1 MNEDERRALS
11 KIRFGWA
18 PNKEEVWSPPEGHIA
33 GLNGAVTHTLLGAFE
48 EASGDSVLSPLGVVI
63 EGQPGSGKTHLLA
76 WLREEV
82 QRQGGYFFLLGT
94 PRGRRSY
101 EMAVLAFIEGLTRPA
116 AKHSDQLT
124 MLLSALCDQ
133 AMLPKT
139 HKDQILGKTQLTRD
153 GLEDFIA
160 RLRFA
165 NRREGR
171 RCQNT
176 LRALVMMAAWDDHV
190 QDLGEGYLTSKLD
203 VAEADEWQKWN
214 LPTRPAAA
222 QDVAEEISTL
232 LSMTGPVVIGVD
244 QIDLA
249 FAQARRSVIAHTMT
263 DHGDEPL
270 EVVQLAED
278 IGQALM
284 DMRESLLRTV
294 IAVTCLNT
302 SWELICNRTF
312 GSIKDRFREEERL
325 FRIPSRTVG
334 MELVAARFAPRFA
347 SASFTPPF
355 PTWPIAPAAFDNAP
369 DYTPRALLQRVDAH
383 VRECLRSGSVT
394 ILTDFEQKINTSA
407 NVPPT
412 GDVATERELAA
423 FDRQL
428 ETLRIHADVQRA
440 VDEKQEDNFMPD
452 LLVAGLHAWVR
463 EKSEEERR
471 RYTVLAGAGGS
482 TTVHATLRETF
493 DSDTDDVGLWYFRG
507 LARIHFA
514 AVLPRVRRIMDF
526 AALDP
531 TVPHRRAILLRN
543 SPWPNGKVCSQV
555 RQEFEGTGGVITKI
569 TQDDL
574 RTFHALGKMLEEDE
588 PFLDAW
594 LAKRRPASGTALF
607 TEIFGSPPE
616 SPMVLPEPDNEPSGP
631 SRIGSGFDEDPVFD
645 IVQWASET
653 SEKESGAEDSVA
665 IGVGVDNGLPALIGL
680 QALRKHVAI
689 FAGSGSGKTVL
700 IRRLIE
706 ECALHGV
713 STIALDP
720 NNDLARLG
728 DPWPV
733 APPSWRSGDGER
745 AAQYFEQTDV
755 VVWTPR
761 REAGRPLSLQ
771 PLPDFKAV
779 LDDPDEFELALDSA
793 VAALAPRARMGGNTS
808 KMDRGRAV
816 LREALS
822 HYARKGGSHLTG
834 FVDLLADLPDGV
846 TPLDKARDLA
856 HDMAQTLTAAMI
868 NDPLFGGS
876 GVPLDPGV
884 LLTPAPGKRARISV
898 ISLIGLP
905 SPEQRQ
911 SFVNQLQMALFAWIK
926 LHPANDRPLG
936 GLFVMDEAQTLAP
949 SGAMTPCTESTLA
962 LASQARKYGL
972 GLVFATQAPRGIH
985 NRIVGNAATQFYGF
999 LNSPVQITAA
1009 KEMAQAKGSAVMDI
1023 ARLIAGEFY
1032 AMGEGIPFRKLATPM
1047 CLSHHPPGAL
1057 TPEEIV
1063 ERARA
1068 SSRS

>member
-18 PNKEEVWSPPEGHIA
+18 PNKEEVWSSPEGHIA
-33 GLNGAVTHTLLGAFE
+33 GLNGAVTQTLLGAFE
-48 EASGDSVLSPLGVVI
+48 EARDNTFQSPLGVVI

-76 WLREEV
+76 WVREEV

-94 PRGRRSY
+94 PRGRKSY
-101 EMAVLAFIEGLTRPA
+101 QVAVQAYLEGLTRPA
-116 AKHSDQLT
+116 VKHPDQLT
-124 MLLSALCDQ
+124 MLLSSLCDQ
-133 AMLPKT
+133 AMLAKP
-139 HKDQILGKTQLTRD
+139 HRDQIIGKTQLTRD

-190 QDLGEGYLTSKLD
+190 QDMGEGYLTSKLD
-203 VAEADEWQKWN
+203 GAEAEEWQRWN
-214 LPTRPAAA
+214 LPTQPVPA
-222 QDVAEEISTL
+222 QEVTEEISTL
-232 LSMTGPVVIGVD
+232 LAMTGPTVIGVD
-244 QIDLA
+244 QIDLV
-249 FAQARRSVIAHTMT
+249 FSQARRSVVSHTMA
-263 DHGDEPL
+263 DHDDEPP
-270 EVVQLAED
+270 EVTQLAED

-284 DMRESLLRTV
+284 DLRESLLRTV
-294 IAVTCLNT
+294 FAVSCLHT
-302 SWELICNRTF
+302 SWELIGKRTF
-312 GSIKDRFREEERL
+312 GSIKDRFRQEERL
-325 FRIPSRTVG
+325 ERIPSRTVG

-347 SASFTPPF
+347 SADFTPPF

-383 VRECLRSGSVT
+383 VRQCLRSGTVT
-394 ILTDFEQKINTSA
+394 VLTDLEQKIDISVVQPSA
-407 NVPPT
+407 E
-412 GDVATERELAA
+412 GVATERDLAA

-428 ETLRIHADVQRA
+428 ETLRNHAEIEHAID
-440 VDEKQEDNFMPD
+440 DKQEDNFMPD

-463 EKSEEERR
+463 EKEEEERR

-507 LARIHFA
+507 LARKHHS
-514 AVLPRVRRIMDF
+514 AVLPRVRRVMAF
-526 AALDP
+526 TALDP
-531 TVPHRRAILLRN
+531 KVPHRRAVLLRN
-543 SPWPNGKVCSQV
+543 APWPNGEVCTKV
-555 RQEFEGTGGVITKI
+555 RRDFERLGGVITKI
-569 TQDDL
+569 TKDDL
-574 RTFHALGKMLEEDE
+574 RTFHALGKMLEEDD
-588 PFLDAW
+588 PLLDDW
-594 LAKRRPASGTALF
+594 LAKRRPASSTALF

-616 SPMVLPEPDNEPSGP
+616 SSIPLTGPDDEPPGP
-631 SRIGSGFDEDPVFD
+631 STISSSLDDHPVFEP
-645 IVQWASET
+645 VQEPPDTAEERSEI
-653 SEKESGAEDSVA
+653 EDSVA
-665 IGVGVDNGLPALIGL
+665 IGIGVDSGHPALIAL
-680 QALRKHVAI
+680 HALRKHVAI

-728 DPWPV
+728 DPWP
-733 APPSWRSGDGER
+733 APPISWRSGDGER

-793 VAALAPRARMGGNTS
+793 VAALAPRARMGGSTS

-846 TPLDKARDLA
+846 TPLDKAQDLA
-856 HDMAQTLTAAMI
+856 YEMAQTLTAAMI

-905 SPEQRQ
+905 STEQRQ

-1023 ARLIAGEFY
+1023 ARLAAGEFY
-1032 AMGEGIPFRKLATPM
+1032 AMGEGVPFRKLATPM
-1047 CLSHHPPGAL
+1047 CLSHHPPSAL
-1057 TPEEIV
+1057 TPEEIL
-1063 ERARA
+1063 ERART
-1068 SSRS
+1068 SSHA